1 MVFVFSV
8 PSSKGKHFIMYLFI
22 QVILLFALPLLSFIA
37 LLLIILLK
45 VYPIIT
51 LTATVHVR
59 FGGVG
64 RGRGRERGM
73 KWLESGQDCQELSE
87 SLSLRLCFLR
97 GFLRE
102 KSFIVTAETFKAA
115 FILLPP
121 RRIFFFIS
129 LLQHNVPTSSHLYRP
144 L

>member
-1 MVFVFSV
+1 LISV
-8 PSSKGKHFIMYLFI
+8 SG
-22 QVILLFALPLLSFIA
+22 FIA
-37 LLLIILLK
+37 LLIILLK

-73 KWLESGQDCQELSE
+73 KWLESGEDCQELSE
-87 SLSLRLCFLR
+87 SLSLRLCLLR

-129 LLQHNVPTSSHLYRP
+129 LLQHNVSTSSHLYRP